1 MTVADF
7 RIAIHDLPA
16 HAKQVGLSGDVD
28 ARAAPELKECMLG
41 LFERGHTRIL
51 VDLSDA
57 AFIDSTALGVLLD
70 TARRLRQR
78 RGRLV
83 VLCPH
88 PHMREL
94 FELVGHNMIFPVE
107 ETRERA
113 QRQLGGR
120 RRFARSQ
127 ERPARDA

>member
-1 MTVADF
+1 MPVADF
-7 RIAIHDLPA
+7 RIAVHDLPA
-16 HAKQVGLSGDVD
+16 DAKQVGLSGDVD
-28 ARAAPELKECMLG
+28 ARAAPELKDCLLG

-70 TARRLRQR
+70 TARRVRQR

-83 VLCPH
+83 VFCPQ

-94 FELVGHNMIFPVE
+94 FELVGHNMIFPVA
-107 ETRERA
+107 ETMERA
-113 QRQLGGR
+113 QRQFGGR
-120 RRFARSQ
+120 RR
-127 ERPARDA
+127 RPR

>member
-1 MTVADF
+1 MPVADF

-16 HAKQVGLSGDVD
+16 DARQVMLSGDVD
-28 ARAAPELKECMLG
+28 ARAAPELKDCLLG
-41 LFERGHTRIL
+41 LFERGHNRIV

-57 AFIDSTALGVLLD
+57 SFLDSTALGVLLD
-70 TARRLRQR
+70 TARQLRQR

-83 VLCPH
+83 VFCPH

-107 ETRERA
+107 ETLEKA
-113 QRQLGGR
+113 QRHLGGR

-127 ERPARDA
+127 DRPARS